1 MSDGS
6 YCHCHCV
13 IGICVSAA
21 KFDSNRQSNYF
32 LLLRRDVKLWKYG
45 DQRPL
50 TPSSI
55 GLISAPS
62 FPSGGECGVQSAEC
76 SNQALIPSICWRTLH
91 LLGLRPSSYILPLP
105 CMNINIQIIWR
116 IICVHYIC
124 NVEIEELYLC
134 DWRLETCGLGGLITV
149 ARVAHW
155 AHQSD

>member
-32 LLLRRDVKLWKYG
+32 LLMRRDVKLCKYG

-55 GLISAPS
+55 GLISALS

-76 SNQALIPSICWRTLH
+76 TNQALIPSICCRTLH
-91 LLGLRPSSYILPLP
+91 LSALRPSLPMSPWPLEFLLFATH
-105 CMNINIQIIWR
+105 MYEHKYSNYLEN
-116 IICVHYIC
+116 
-124 NVEIEELYLC
+124 YLC
-134 DWRLETCGLGGLITV
+134 TL
-149 ARVAHW
+149 H
-155 AHQSD
+155 